1 MTTSF
6 AQLGLRSEI
15 LEAIAAMGFEEPT
28 EIQSK
33 AIPLM
38 LANSTDLVGL
48 AQTGTGKTAAF
59 GLPMLSLIDFSKK
72 HIQGLVLCPTR
83 ELCLQIQKDYLNFA
97 KQLPTANIVAVYGG
111 ASMENQIR
119 DIKRG
124 CHVIVATP
132 GRLIDLMQR
141 RAVNLSTVDYL
152 VLDEADEMLNM
163 GFKEDIDAILEATPS
178 SKTTWLFSATMPN
191 EVRQIA
197 SGYMNNPQEITV
209 GTRNTSNVNIEHV
222 YYLTMARN
230 KYAALKRIV
239 DFIPDVYG
247 IIFTRTKIEAQEI
260 SEHLMRDGYN
270 ADALHGDLSQSQ
282 REKVMERYRSRTL
295 QLLVA
300 TDVAAR
306 GIDVQDI
313 SHVINYSL
321 PDELEVYTHR
331 SGRTARAG
339 KKGISISIINSKET
353 GKIRTLEKTNGI
365 KFKKQDIPGGKEICE
380 KQLFKII
387 QEVHDVAVNDSEIEP
402 FLPVIYK
409 RLADLDKEELIKR
422 FASVEFNRFLE
433 YYRNAPDLNIDGDS
447 GGSSFRGSENMARF
461 FISIGE
467 KDGLDKTGLLKFL
480 NKQGLG
486 NYKVGRIN
494 VKFTFS
500 FFEID
505 ETGTDE
511 VQEKLTG
518 AAYGN
523 RTIRVELETGKNS
536 FGGSDGGS
544 NRGGG
549 GGGGFKSRGN
559 FGGGGGGGYKGGNDR
574 GGSGGGY
581 RGGNDR
587 GGSGGGYKGGDKSGD
602 RGSNRGGGGDKGP
615 RGKRPTGNAGPNR
628 GKGDNSPYN
637 FDEL

>member
-6 AQLGLRSEI
+6 AQLGLRAEI
-15 LEAIAAMGFEEPT
+15 LEAIAAMGFETPT

-33 AIPLM
+33 AIPIL
-38 LANSTDLVGL
+38 LSSSTDLVGL

-59 GLPMLSLIDFSKK
+59 GLPMLSLVDFSKK

-97 KQLPTANIVAVYGG
+97 KQIPSANIVAVYGG

-124 CHVIVATP
+124 CHIVVATP

-141 RAVNLSTVDYL
+141 RAINLSAVEYL

-163 GFKEDIDAILEATPS
+163 GFKEDIDAILEATPE

-197 SGYMNNPQEITV
+197 SGYMKSPQEITV
-209 GTRNTSNVNIEHV
+209 GSRNTSNVNIEHV

-239 DFIPDVYG
+239 DFIPDIYG

-260 SEHLMRDGYN
+260 AEHLMRDGYN
-270 ADALHGDLSQSQ
+270 ADALHGDLSQAQ

-295 QLLVA
+295 QLLIA

-353 GKIRTLEKTNGI
+353 GKIRTLEKSNGI

-387 QEVHDVAVNDSEIEP
+387 QEVHDVEVNDSEIEP

-433 YYRNAPDLNIDGDS
+433 YYRNAPDLNIDGDG
-447 GGSSFRGSENMARF
+447 GGSGFRGAENMARF

-494 VKFTFS
+494 IKFTYS

-505 ETGTDE
+505 ETGSEE

-523 RTIRVELETGKNS
+523 RTVRVELETGKSS
-536 FGGSDGGS
+536 FGGSEGGS

-549 GGGGFKSRGN
+549 GGFNKSRGN
-559 FGGGGGGGYKGGNDR
+559 FGGGGGGGYKGG
-574 GGSGGGY
+574 S
-581 RGGNDR
+581 
-587 GGSGGGYKGGDKSGD
+587 SGGGYKGGSDRGGD
-602 RGSNRGGGGDKGP
+602 RGGSRGGDRGG
-615 RGKRPTGNAGPNR
+615 RGKRTGGSHSGPNR

-637 FDEL
+637 FDDL